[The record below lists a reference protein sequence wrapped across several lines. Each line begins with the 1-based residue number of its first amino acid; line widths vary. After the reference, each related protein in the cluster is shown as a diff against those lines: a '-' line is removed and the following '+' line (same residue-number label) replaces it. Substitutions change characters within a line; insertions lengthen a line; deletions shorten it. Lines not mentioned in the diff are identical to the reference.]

1 MHELGVLLEVVEQVS
16 KVAAEN
22 EVTRIGKLVLQV
34 GELSSMIPKYMQ
46 KIYPAAVD
54 GTILEGSELEIEI
67 ILGNG
72 MCKQCSSVYNLLEER
87 GICPQCGSKE
97 FEMLSGKEFFI
108 KEIQVE

>member
-67 ILGNG
+67 IPGNG

-87 GICPQCGSKE
+87 GTCPKCGSKE

>member
-34 GELSSMIPKYMQ
+34 GELSSIIPKYMQ

-67 ILGNG
+67 IPGNG